1 MFGTGKRTG
10 LWRAGAAIALS
21 GVVLTGCGGAPEKP
35 EKEKDDKPKATASA
49 TTSAPAS
56 PVPTAGAL
64 TEAQLKAAA
73 FADGEKAGKYT
84 ASEYT
89 LGAPLGEAY
98 TAAPDVCQPL
108 VSLARD
114 VADPDPAAEVHRKA
128 DIPEEMVGT
137 TVAVTLRAYGAD
149 GAKTVLKNLNT
160 AGKQCAAGFVEQRAV
175 AQGKYLAVET
185 LPAPKIGDEAVAFK
199 FTILDVKGTLKLY
212 EYLTVVRSGTTTLA
226 FRADIT
232 DTKDIGGVP
241 AEVIDAQWKKF
252 QGAART

>member
-1 MFGTGKRTG
+1 MFGTGKSTG
-10 LWRAGAAIALS
+10 LRKAGAAAALT
-21 GVVLTGCGGAPEKP
+21 GVLLTGCSSTPES
-35 EKEKDDKPKATASA
+35 DDKPRPEASP
-49 TTSAPAS
+49 SAPASTS

-73 FADGEKAGKYT
+73 LTDGEKAGKYT
-84 ASEYT
+84 VSDYT

-98 TAAPDVCQPL
+98 TADPAVCQPL
-108 VSLARD
+108 VSLAED

-128 DIPEEMVGT
+128 DIPEETVGT

-175 AQGKYLAVET
+175 AQAKYLKVET
-185 LPAPKIGDEAVAFK
+185 LPAPKIGDEAVAFR
-199 FTILDVKGTLKLY
+199 FTILDVKGALTLY
-212 EYLTVVRSGTTTLA
+212 EYLTVVRAGTTTLA

-252 QGAART
+252 RGAART